1 MSKDIR
7 TVIDGYTVEYTP
19 SNDNGLPDCHIWI
32 VGSGRTFSSSLQ
44 ALMEN
49 GFLDDAY
56 GNEHRVKEEVIYEI
70 EEWANA
76 QGWDQ

>member
-32 VGSGRTFSSSLQ
+32 SGRGNATYSASLQ
-44 ALMEN
+44 SLLDN
-49 GFLDDAY
+49 GVLEDSW
-56 GNEHRVKEEVIYEI
+56 GREHRVNQTVIDEI
-70 EEWANA
+70 EAWANE
-76 QGWDQ
+76 QGWS

>member
-32 VGSGRTFSSSLQ
+32 AGAGGTYSASLQ
-44 ALMEN
+44 ALMDN
-49 GFLDDAY
+49 GTLEDSW
-56 GNEHRVKEEVIYEI
+56 GTEHRVKQAVIDEI
-70 EEWANA
+70 EAWANE
-76 QGWDQ
+76 QGWS